1 MSREWTCAVPESA
14 AGERLDVFV
23 AAAAGEAR
31 SAVAKWCKAG
41 AVTVN
46 AVVRKANYRLRAGD
60 AVCAVIP
67 AAESDVLTAEDIP
80 LEILYEDE
88 DMLVINKPRGMVVHP
103 AYGHR
108 TGTLVHALLGHT
120 GGVLA
125 DTGDEMRPG
134 IVHRLDRDTSGVMMA
149 VKTARGRD
157 ALTEQIR
164 DHTAR
169 REYLAIVHGD
179 PAADAATIR
188 LPLGRDAKD
197 RMKRAVVAGGREAVT
212 HLEVV
217 TRYAGYALVRCRLE
231 TGRTHQ
237 IRVHLAHIG
246 LPVAGDALY
255 GRRKEK
261 LPLQGQALH
270 SARLTV
276 ARPSDGSII
285 TCEAPL
291 PADMTECLRRLEEM
305 TAHG

>member
-14 AGERLDVFV
+14 TGERLDVFV
-23 AAAAGEAR
+23 AAATGEAR

-41 AVTVN
+41 MVTVN
-46 AVVRKANYRLRAGD
+46 TVVRKANYRLRAGD

-67 AAESDVLTAEDIP
+67 APEPDVLTAEDIP

-149 VKTARGRD
+149 AKTARGRD
-157 ALTEQIR
+157 ALAAQIR

-188 LPLGRDAKD
+188 LPLGRNAKD

-270 SARLTV
+270 SARLAV
-276 ARPSDGSII
+276 ARPSDGKRII
-285 TCEAPL
+285 CEAPL